1 MPNNNFNYSVADELL
16 KLKNLVDAGVLTQ
29 EEFESQKKT
38 LLNLNNQTNEN
49 DTKNNKTQRK
59 SNEFTTYRIVL
70 LSIHPEYKL
79 RTIQCISEFTKLNL
93 YDVSQL
99 IENLPKVITKCTN
112 ISQCDKIK
120 AQLESVCAK
129 VSIEEDSKT
138 TNTNNSFKYTSTIPT
153 KESIKQK
160 KELVCPE
167 CGSTNVATIN
177 RGFSLITGFIG
188 SGSPRNVCQICGHKW
203 KPKL

>member
-70 LSIHPEYKL
+70 LSRAY
-79 RTIQCISEFTKLNL
+79 
-93 YDVSQL
+93 
-99 IENLPKVITKCTN
+99 
-112 ISQCDKIK
+112 
-120 AQLESVCAK
+120 
-129 VSIEEDSKT
+129 
-138 TNTNNSFKYTSTIPT
+138 
-153 KESIKQK
+153 
-160 KELVCPE
+160 
-167 CGSTNVATIN
+167 
-177 RGFSLITGFIG
+177 
-188 SGSPRNVCQICGHKW
+188 
-203 KPKL
+203 